1 MTFYKMNKSSK
12 VIPLETIV
20 EVEENI
26 ITESKNKIKKFY
38 KGWKRFAFKDDII
51 NIAVGMIIATS
62 FKSVINSMVKD
73 ILVPLLIGFGVGTHT
88 ENLFKVLVVG
98 ISGNNTYIT
107 LEEAKKDSAVTLNYG
122 MFINVFMN
130 LIFVSLFL
138 YISLKLINKIK
149 TSVIKEIKNI
159 EHSLE

>member
-1 MTFYKMNKSSK
+1 MNNTRKIK
-12 VIPLETIV
+12 PLETIV